1 MSHNLSQ
8 CLKMS
13 HNLSQCLTIFNNVL
27 TICLTMLCLGSKSCQ
42 LALFNS
48 YTLTLLHT
56 SLNTPEFSSPLWCNS
71 ATAQFVAV
79 FVYNFVVVLVCTLV
93 DILVCFLVDI
103 LVRILVGILLCILVD
118 IFVGILKVP
127 QPHLASIS
135 PMTPQPI

>member
-1 MSHNLSQ
+1 MQATLGLHRISLFGPDNLFPISQNVSQFFTMFNNVSQ
-8 CLKMS
+8 CLTMS

-27 TICLTMLCLGSKSCQ
+27 TICLTMLCMGSKSCQ

-48 YTLTLLHT
+48 HIDTSVRLT

-93 DILVCFLVDI
+93 DILCVSWW
-103 LVRILVGILLCILVD
+103 
-118 IFVGILKVP
+118 IFWCV
-127 QPHLASIS
+127 SW
-135 PMTPQPI
+135 